1 MNVKNLTF
9 NEFCYKCCDRLY
21 EPELPEFSQGTGYTQ
36 LKRMVIENITPA
48 SIKEIERWENN
59 PTKEE
64 LFSEPHIKYLRFLH
78 PVLRPFI
85 IENWDKI
92 KLMKV

>member
-1 MNVKNLTF
+1 MLMKMTF
-9 NEFCYKCCDRLY
+9 NNFCEKYLDRMY
-21 EPELPEFSQGTGYTQ
+21 TPGLPDEQQSTGYLQ
-36 LKRMVIENITPA
+36 LKKMIKEGITPA
-48 SIKEIERWENN
+48 SFEEIERWENN